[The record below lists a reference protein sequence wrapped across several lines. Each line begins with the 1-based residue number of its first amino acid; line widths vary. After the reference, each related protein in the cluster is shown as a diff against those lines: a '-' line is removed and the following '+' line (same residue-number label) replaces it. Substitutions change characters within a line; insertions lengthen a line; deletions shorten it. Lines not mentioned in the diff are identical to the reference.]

1 MEIQDIMTTSPE
13 TCGRTTNLAVAV
25 ERLWKADCGVLPV
38 VDYDGSLVGIITD
51 RDICIALG
59 TRNRP
64 ASTIL
69 VENVMT
75 TAVETCREDEDVVD
89 ALARMKERRVRRLP
103 VVDDRGKLVGILSLN
118 DIILATGSGAK
129 AIKPAAVLQTFK
141 AICAQNLPVPVSDR
155 LSAPLRLASGV

>member
-89 ALARMKERRVRRLP
+89 ALA
-103 VVDDRGKLVGILSLN
+103 
-118 DIILATGSGAK
+118 
-129 AIKPAAVLQTFK
+129 
-141 AICAQNLPVPVSDR
+141 
-155 LSAPLRLASGV
+155 